1 MLNTVQKVEV
11 LENVPLFNELSGKDR
26 MLIALIATEEQLP
39 PESLLCEEG
48 DIGDELFLVI
58 EGQVSVERVDD
69 QGSVKQLA
77 VIGKNSCVGE
87 TSLFVDQ
94 PRNATLRVIKTS
106 RILFIQKILL
116 HELIKDY
123 PQISFGII
131 TSLISRQ

>member
-11 LENVPLFNELSGKDR
+11 LKHVPLFSELSGKDR

-58 EGQVSVERVDD
+58 EGQVSVERVDT

-94 PRNATLRVIKTS
+94 PRNATLRVIETS

>member
-11 LENVPLFNELSGKDR
+11 LKHVPLFGELSGKDR
-26 MLIALIATEEQLP
+26 MLIALIATEEVLP

-48 DIGDELFLVI
+48 DLGDELFLVI
-58 EGQVSVERVDD
+58 EGKISVERIDSE
-69 QGSVKQLA
+69 GSSKQLA
-77 VIGKNSCVGE
+77 IIGENSCVGE
-87 TSLFVDQ
+87 TALFVDQ
-94 PRNATLRVIKTS
+94 PRNASLRVLETS

-123 PQISFGII
+123 PQIALGII